1 MFAATA
7 RAEALSAALD
17 PVSALVNECKIR
29 IPRDSL
35 EIRAVDPAN
44 VGMIDMSLSVDAFD
58 SYQADGGVL
67 GVNLERLLNVVGM
80 AEDDDVVHLQLDGET
95 RKLHIDIDGLSYTLA
110 LIDPESIREEPD
122 IPDLDLPC
130 MAAIKGR
137 DISRAV
143 TAADMVSDHVRL
155 HSDGDAFYVSAE
167 GDTDDVK
174 QTLSAD
180 ELMSVSEALA
190 DADSLFSLDYLQDM
204 AQPMTAETE
213 VRIELGQEFPVKLHY
228 DIADGAGQVTNM
240 LAPRIQSE

>member
-1 MFAATA
+1 MFAATT
-7 RAEALSAALD
+7 RAEALTDALN
-17 PVSALVNECKIR
+17 PVSALVNECKIH
-29 IPRDSL
+29 IPEDSL

-44 VGMIDMSLSVDAFD
+44 VGMIDMTLSAEAFE

-67 GVNLERLLNVVGM
+67 GVNLERLLDVVGM
-80 AEDDDVVHLQLDGET
+80 ADDDDLVHLQLDEET

-122 IPDLDLPC
+122 LPDLDLPC
-130 MAAIKGR
+130 MTVVKGR
-137 DISRAV
+137 DISRSV

-155 HSDGDAFYVSAE
+155 HSDGEAFYVSAE

-174 QTLSAD
+174 QTLTPD
-180 ELMSVSEALA
+180 DLLTPVGPLA
-190 DADSLFSLDYLQDM
+190 DADSLFSLDYLEDM
-204 AQPMTAETE
+204 ASVMTSDTE
-213 VRIELGQEFPVKLHY
+213 VRIQLGKEFPVKLHY